1 MIRFTARSIAPLAL
15 AAALAA
21 CATPKAPF
29 DGPRAGLTSLDQYPL
44 KTEQH
49 PDEVRLA
56 AHFEGLSGPQRQAL
70 IAFHQRWT
78 EANGGPVTIRMP
90 VTAGDAD
97 AAAITG
103 EASRQL
109 LLQLG
114 VPSDKIVRAGYDPDE
129 PGPAPVIVAFAVAE
143 AVVPTCGRAW
153 DNLTATRNNT
163 ASINFGCAVAA
174 NMAAQI
180 ADAADIDH
188 PRAEDPSDAVRRGA
202 VLTKYRAGETT
213 STAKDTQASAST
225 SAGAP

>member
-1 MIRFTARSIAPLAL
+1 MIRISARSIAPLAL

-21 CATPKAPF
+21 CASPKAPS

-56 AHFEGLSGPQRQAL
+56 AHVDGLSGPQRQAL
-70 IAFHQRWT
+70 IAFHRRWS
-78 EANGGPVTIRMP
+78 EADGGPITIKMP
-90 VTAGDAD
+90 VTEADAD
-97 AAAITG
+97 TAAITG

-114 VPSDKIVRAGYDPDE
+114 VPSDKIVRAGYDSDE
-129 PGPAPVIVAFAVAE
+129 PGRAPVIVTFSVAE
-143 AVVPTCGRAW
+143 AVVPTCGRTW

-163 ASINFGCAVAA
+163 ASVNFGCAVAA

-188 PRAEDPSDAVRRGA
+188 PRAEDPADAVRRGA

-213 STAKDTQASAST
+213 STAKDAQASAST
-225 SAGAP
+225 SASAP